1 MKIVEVVRRKGAD
14 VVTIGTDAS
23 VADLVQ
29 LLADHRIGCVVVSD
43 HPGMVDGIISER
55 DVVRALVESDP
66 RSRTVAELM
75 TSQVHTCGLDDD
87 LEQVASLMTEHR
99 IRHLPVVV
107 DGQLQALVSIGDV
120 VKSRLE
126 DLQAERDAL
135 VGYVHG

>member
-1 MKIVEVVRRKGAD
+1 MKIAEVVRRKGAD
-14 VVTIGTDAS
+14 VVTIGTGAS

-29 LLADHRIGCVVVSD
+29 LLADRRIGCVVVSD
-43 HPGMVDGIISER
+43 RPGRVDGIISER

-66 RSRTVAELM
+66 RSRSVGDLM
-75 TSQVHTCGLDDD
+75 TRQVHTCGLDDD
-87 LEQVASLMTEHR
+87 LEQVASLMTDHR